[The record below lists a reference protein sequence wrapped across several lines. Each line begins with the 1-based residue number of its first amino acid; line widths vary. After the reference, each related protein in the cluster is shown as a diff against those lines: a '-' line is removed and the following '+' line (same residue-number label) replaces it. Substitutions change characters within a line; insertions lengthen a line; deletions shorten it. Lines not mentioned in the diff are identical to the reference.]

1 MAARPIADIPSCAL
15 TQRELIRQRRRYARL
30 SGSTS
35 SVVRAGATVLVDFH
49 PDFDRRTLEQA
60 MAVERECCPFF
71 ELAFEE
77 DARRLTIAVRDPG
90 HAPALDAI
98 AESLGA
104 VT

>member
-15 TQRELIRQRRRYARL
+15 SKRELIRQRQRYARL
-30 SGSTS
+30 SRSAS
-35 SVVRAGATVLVDFH
+35 RIVHEGATVLVEFH
-49 PDFDRRTLEQA
+49 PDLDRRALEQA

-71 ELAFEE
+71 ELAFAE
-77 DARRLTIAVRDPG
+77 DARRLTIAVRDPE

-104 VT
+104 GT